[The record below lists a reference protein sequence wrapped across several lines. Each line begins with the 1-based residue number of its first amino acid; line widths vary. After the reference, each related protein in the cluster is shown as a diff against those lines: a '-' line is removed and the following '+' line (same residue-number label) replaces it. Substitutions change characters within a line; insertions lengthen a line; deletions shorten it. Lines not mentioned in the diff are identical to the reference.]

1 MNSNRTYTKA
11 VIKQRN
17 KQVTYEVVQIG
28 KNQYIRNNNEKN
40 QMMNNLKNTL
50 DTRAIIRRES
60 SQGRRDTRINIAVRN
75 ILLEPIK
82 LPTRRIVS
90 SWL

>member
-1 MNSNRTYTKA
+1 
-11 VIKQRN
+11 
-17 KQVTYEVVQIG
+17 
-28 KNQYIRNNNEKN
+28 
-40 QMMNNLKNTL
+40 MMNNLKNTL

-60 SQGRRDTRINIAVRN
+60 SQGRRDTRINIPIRN

-82 LPTRRIVS
+82 LPTRRVVS